1 MVNRNSECIKW
12 SGWMYRSSFDLV
24 LVPLGTRIHG
34 FATIPLTTGTPGLPV
49 VSHSLQD
56 VCILERHPSCRE
68 CATQWTVHLS
78 VGMPV
83 PNGMSCICLSNNEHS
98 ELDFGTWRQSCCVAI
113 GAKSREGDEWVRW
126 GIRLNLST
134 ISYHCVCMCS
144 LDVHRR
150 RILELVVQP
159 AELGHGFRA
168 FYATTQ
174 TPGSRL
180 AASCS

>member
-1 MVNRNSECIKW
+1 MGKVGHKTE
-12 SGWMYRSSFDLV
+12 LV
-24 LVPLGTRIHG
+24 HHFVPLCG
-34 FATIPLTTGTPGLPV
+34 
-49 VSHSLQD
+49 
-56 VCILERHPSCRE
+56 
-68 CATQWTVHLS
+68 
-78 VGMPV
+78 
-83 PNGMSCICLSNNEHS
+83 
-98 ELDFGTWRQSCCVAI
+98 
-113 GAKSREGDEWVRW
+113 
-126 GIRLNLST
+126 
-134 ISYHCVCMCS
+134 MCS